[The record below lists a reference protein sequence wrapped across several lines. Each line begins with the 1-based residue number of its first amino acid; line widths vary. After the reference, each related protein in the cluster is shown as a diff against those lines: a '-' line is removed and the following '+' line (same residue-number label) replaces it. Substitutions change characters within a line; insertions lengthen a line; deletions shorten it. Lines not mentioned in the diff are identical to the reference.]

1 LTVAQIVDLV
11 SQFNIFLQ
19 VEISQFNIFLQ
30 VEISRMIYL
39 SLEGSEVGKKHS
51 V

>member
-1 LTVAQIVDLV
+1 MTILTVAQIVDLV

-19 VEISQFNIFLQ
+19 VEIS
-30 VEISRMIYL
+30 RMIYL
-39 SLEGSEVGKKHS
+39 SLEGNEVGKKHS